1 MELFEKLGIDPV
13 ILIAQIINFLVLVFL
28 LTKFLYKPILKVL
41 DERQKKIKKGLEE
54 AERIKIK
61 TQEIDKLSEEKI
73 KKSLVEAQKIVQQA
87 KEQAEKS
94 KQGILEKTSQE
105 IEEMK
110 TKMAKEIDASQE
122 AMIDKVRKEAAGM
135 LTSALSRLLI
145 NLDPKIH
152 HQLIKQ
158 AIKEIKKLKG

>member
-1 MELFEKLGIDPV
+1 MELFEKLGINPLL
-13 ILIAQIINFLVLVFL
+13 LIAQIINFLILIFL

-41 DERQKKIKKGLEE
+41 DERQKKIQNSLEE

-61 TQEIDKLSEEKI
+61 TQEIDKLSEERI
-73 KKSLVEAQKIVQQA
+73 KKSLIEAQKIVQQA

-94 KQGILEKTSQE
+94 KQEILEKTAQE
-105 IEEMK
+105 IEGIK
-110 TKMAKEIDASQE
+110 IKMTEEINAS
-122 AMIDKVRKEAAGM
+122 RKEMINKVKREASEM
-135 LTSALSRLLI
+135 LTLLLSRLLT

-158 AIKEIKKLKG
+158 AIKEMEKLKK